1 MIDPFQFHAKTRV
14 IPVVVINDKSDAAP
28 LAEALKAA
36 GLPSAE
42 VTLRTPAAL
51 AALRIMA
58 EDPEFMVGAG
68 TVTRPE
74 QVELAAFAGARYIVS
89 PGFSVDIVRSC
100 QIGGLPALPGIAT
113 ATELQQATIWGLSHV
128 KFFPAAAAGGVAMI
142 KALSAPFP
150 DVRFVPTGGV
160 SLDSMADYL
169 AVPSVLAIGGSWMVS
184 QDLIA
189 RHEFGR
195 ITELAAE
202 AVELAAR

>member
-1 MIDPFQFHAKTRV
+1 MIDPFQFHAQTRV
-14 IPVVVINDKSDAAP
+14 IPVVVINDESDAAP

-89 PGFSVDIVRSC
+89 PGFSADVVRSC
-100 QIGGLPALPGIAT
+100 QIGGLPVLPGIAT
-113 ATELQQATIWGLSHV
+113 ATELQQATIWGLGHV

-189 RHEFGR
+189 RREFGR

-202 AVELAAR
+202 AVELATR